1 MTPPDNGAINII
13 ELELHDK
20 KIYNMQ
26 DEIRQL
32 QIKTDRIESAV
43 HNRAD
48 RIEEKLNALNANI
61 EQLKNFVAYFIS
73 KSNEKDYDVMK

>member
-1 MTPPDNGAINII
+1 MTPPDNGAAII

-48 RIEEKLNALNANI
+48 RIEEKLSALNANI
-61 EQLKNFVAYFIS
+61 EQLKNFVTYFIS
-73 KSNEKDYDVMK
+73 KQNEKDYDIMR